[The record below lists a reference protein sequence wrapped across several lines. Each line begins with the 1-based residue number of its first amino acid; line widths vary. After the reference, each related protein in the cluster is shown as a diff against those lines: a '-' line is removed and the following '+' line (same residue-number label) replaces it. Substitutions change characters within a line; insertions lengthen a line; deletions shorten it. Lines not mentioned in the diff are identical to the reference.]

1 MDRRHRHEPPNGP
14 PRRIDRGRGFKR
26 VSASRVEVYDL
37 DIAAWLHHKRIP
49 IADAYKSG
57 REVFVTFHDP
67 EDEDQIAKL
76 MVDWL
81 NSESASFASSQRQL
95 KKVIWATGARGPSRP

>member
-1 MDRRHRHEPPNGP
+1 MQGRRHSQPSAP
-14 PRRIDRGRGFKR
+14 PRKIDRGRGYKR
-26 VSASRVEVYDL
+26 VDASRVEVYDL
-37 DIAAWLHHKRIP
+37 DIAAWLHFQKVP

-67 EDEDQIAKL
+67 ETEDRIAKL

-81 NSESASFASSQRQL
+81 NSESAAFASSQRQL
-95 KKVIWATGARGPSRP
+95 KKVIWATGRERPPR